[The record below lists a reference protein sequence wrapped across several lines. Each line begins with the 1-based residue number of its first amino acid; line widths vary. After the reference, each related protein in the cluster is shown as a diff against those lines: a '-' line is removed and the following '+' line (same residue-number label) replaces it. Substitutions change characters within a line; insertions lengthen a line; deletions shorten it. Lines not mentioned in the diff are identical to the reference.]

1 MLFRTLDIPQSSL
14 FANIRR
20 LIGENLGEPTYM
32 HISEGVLSPP
42 VLLVGAA
49 VTVVGTA
56 IGLKKLDYDRIMTV
70 SLLTATF
77 FVASLIHVP
86 LGPGNVH
93 LVLGGLMGI
102 VLGWSCFPAIL
113 VALFLQSV
121 FFNYGG
127 LVVLGVNTTTMAL
140 PAIICFYLCRPWIET
155 NGQKRKIA
163 AFAAGFLAILFSS
176 IIMALA
182 LWTTDKGF
190 IQVAQLVV
198 AVYVPLMVIEGI
210 ITLFTISFLAKVQPE
225 FLVIGKQ

>member
-1 MLFRTLDIPQSSL
+1 
-14 FANIRR
+14 
-20 LIGENLGEPTYM
+20 M

-42 VLLVGAA
+42 VLAVGAA
-49 VTVVGTA
+49 ITTVGTA
-56 IGLKKLDYDRIMTV
+56 IGLKKLDYNRIMTV

-113 VALFLQSV
+113 IALILQSL

-127 LVVLGVNTTTMAL
+127 LVVLGVNTSVMAL
-140 PAIICFYLCRPWIET
+140 PALFVFYLFRPWVET
-155 NGQKRKIA
+155 DGNKRKFA
-163 AFAAGFLAILFSS
+163 AFAAGFLAILISS
-176 IIMALA
+176 LLMALA

-190 IQVAQLVV
+190 LKVAQLVV
-198 AVYVPLMVIEGI
+198 AAHLPVMIIEGI
-210 ITLFTISFLAKVQPE
+210 ITMFTVTFLTKVQPE
-225 FLVIGKQ
+225 FLKVGR